1 MSLKSLLLSLISIP
15 NILYNRTVFKMRG
28 IKAGKNL
35 NINGRIYCVATD
47 KGSVELGNNVTIN
60 SSLKS
65 NPIGGD
71 TRTIFFVGKDAKL
84 RIGNDTGILNCAICV
99 CNNVSIGNNVL
110 IGGGTKIYDTD
121 FHWLDF
127 DKRIKMGGGGKT
139 APVIIDD
146 GVFIGANCIILKGVH
161 IGEKAIIGAGS
172 VITKDVP
179 SNEIWAEKLG
189 KNLKIKRR
197 QE

>member
-1 MSLKSLLLSLISIP
+1 MSLKSLLLSLINIP
-15 NILYNRTVFKMRG
+15 NVLYNKTVFKMRG

-35 NINGRIYCVATD
+35 NVNGRIYCVASD
-47 KGSVELGNNVTIN
+47 KGSIKIGNDVSIN
-60 SSLKS
+60 SSLRS

-84 RIGNDTGILNCAICV
+84 SIGNYAGISNCAICA
-99 CNNVSIGNNVL
+99 CNSVTIGNNVL

-127 DKRIKMGGGGKT
+127 DKRIKMGGGKT
-139 APVIIDD
+139 APVKIDD

-172 VITKDVP
+172 IITKDVP
-179 SNEIWAEKLG
+179 SNEIWAG
-189 KNLKIKRR
+189 NPARKISK
-197 QE
+197 

>member
-1 MSLKSLLLSLISIP
+1 MSLKSLLLCLINIP
-15 NILYNRTVFKMRG
+15 NILYNKTVFKMRG
-28 IKAGKNL
+28 IKAGKNI
-35 NINGRIYCVATD
+35 NIHGRIYCVATD
-47 KGSVELGNNVTIN
+47 KGSVELGNDVSIN

-71 TRTIFFVGKDAKL
+71 TRTILFVGKDAKL
-84 RIGNDTGILNCAICV
+84 RIGNNTGISNCAICA
-99 CNNVSIGNNVL
+99 CNSVTIGNNVL

-127 DKRIKMGGGGKT
+127 DKRIKMGGGKT

-172 VITKDVP
+172 IITKDVP
-179 SNEIWAEKLG
+179 SNEIWAG
-189 KNLKIKRR
+189 NPARKISK
-197 QE
+197 